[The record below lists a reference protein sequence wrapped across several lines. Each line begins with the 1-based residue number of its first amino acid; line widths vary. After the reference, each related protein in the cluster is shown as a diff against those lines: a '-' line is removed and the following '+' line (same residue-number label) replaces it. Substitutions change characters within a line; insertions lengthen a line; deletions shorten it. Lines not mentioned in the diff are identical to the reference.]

1 MTLAPIK
8 IKQTAS
14 NKGETIVSCFL
25 KNLIATALIFGL
37 MNISSV
43 FAQGSY
49 EKNKEEIKLTA
60 SIINLE
66 RKDIIDQNL
75 KLNGDEEHGFWPL
88 YSDYRLTMNEVG
100 KRKTK
105 LITDYA
111 DRVNTGNLSDAEAL
125 RLLKDFI
132 SIERSKLTRKEEY
145 ISKFQKVLPPK
156 KVALLFQIENK
167 IDALLNFDLAKA
179 IPLVK

>member
-1 MTLAPIK
+1 MKIYFNILIVTMLISGMMPIPS
-8 IKQTAS
+8 AS
-14 NKGETIVSCFL
+14 
-25 KNLIATALIFGL
+25 
-37 MNISSV
+37 
-43 FAQGSY
+43 AQGSY
-49 EKNKEEIKLTA
+49 DKNKEEIELTT

-66 RKDIIDQNL
+66 RKEIIDQNL
-75 KLNGDEEHGFWPL
+75 KLNSDEDLGFWTL
-88 YSDYRLTMNEVG
+88 YNEYRLAMNEVG

-132 SIERSKLTRKEEY
+132 SIERAKLTRREEY
-145 ISKFQKVLPPK
+145 ISKFQKILPPK
-156 KVALLFQIENK
+156 KVALFFQIENK

>member
-1 MTLAPIK
+1 MKLFYNILMVTGLICGMMPVPS
-8 IKQTAS
+8 AS
-14 NKGETIVSCFL
+14 
-25 KNLIATALIFGL
+25 
-37 MNISSV
+37 
-43 FAQGSY
+43 AQGSY
-49 EKNKEEIKLTA
+49 DKHKEEIALTA

-66 RKDIIDQNL
+66 RKEIIAQNL
-75 KLNGDEEHGFWPL
+75 KLNDDEEYGFWPL
-88 YSDYRLTMNEVG
+88 YNDYRLTMNEVG
-100 KRKTK
+100 NRKIK

-132 SIERSKLTRKEEY
+132 SIERAKLTRREEY
-145 ISKFQKVLPPK
+145 IPKFQKVIPPK

-167 IDALLNFDLAKA
+167 IDALLNFDLAKE

>member
-1 MTLAPIK
+1 MRFFLNILA
-8 IKQTAS
+8 
-14 NKGETIVSCFL
+14 V
-25 KNLIATALIFGL
+25 TALIFG
-37 MNISSV
+37 MMPMPSAS
-43 FAQGSY
+43 AQGSY
-49 EKNKEEIKLTA
+49 EKLKEEIELTA
-60 SIINLE
+60 AIINLE
-66 RKDIIDQNL
+66 RKEIINQNM
-75 KLNGDEEHGFWPL
+75 KLSGDEERGFWSL
-88 YSDYRLTMNEVG
+88 YNDYRLTMNEVG

-125 RLLKDFI
+125 RLLKEFI
-132 SIERSKLTRKEEY
+132 SIERLKLTRKEEY

-156 KVALLFQIENK
+156 KVALFFQIENK

>member
-1 MTLAPIK
+1 MKLFFNILMVA
-8 IKQTAS
+8 
-14 NKGETIVSCFL
+14 
-25 KNLIATALIFGL
+25 ALIFG
-37 MNISSV
+37 MMPIPSAS
-43 FAQGSY
+43 AQGSY
-49 EKNKEEIKLTA
+49 EKLKEEIELTA

-66 RKDIIDQNL
+66 RKEIIIQNM
-75 KLNGDEEHGFWPL
+75 KLNDDEERRFWSL
-88 YSDYRLTMNEVG
+88 YNDYRLAMNEVG
-100 KRKTK
+100 KRKIR

-111 DRVNTGNLSDAEAL
+111 DRVNTGNLTDAEAL
-125 RLLKDFI
+125 RLLKEFI

-156 KVALLFQIENK
+156 KVALFFQIENK

>member
-1 MTLAPIK
+1 MRFFLNILA
-8 IKQTAS
+8 
-14 NKGETIVSCFL
+14 V
-25 KNLIATALIFGL
+25 TALIFG
-37 MNISSV
+37 MMPMPSAS
-43 FAQGSY
+43 AQGSY
-49 EKNKEEIKLTA
+49 EKLKEEIELTA
-60 SIINLE
+60 AIINLE
-66 RKDIIDQNL
+66 RKEIINQNM
-75 KLNGDEEHGFWPL
+75 KLSGDEERRFWSL
-88 YSDYRLTMNEVG
+88 YNEYRLTMNEVG

-125 RLLKDFI
+125 RLLKEFI

-156 KVALLFQIENK
+156 KVALFFQIENK

>member
-1 MTLAPIK
+1 MKFFVNILM
-8 IKQTAS
+8 
-14 NKGETIVSCFL
+14 V
-25 KNLIATALIFGL
+25 TALIFGL

-43 FAQGSY
+43 FAEESY
-49 EKNKEEIKLTA
+49 EKNKEEIELTA

-66 RKDIIDQNL
+66 RQEIINQNMHL
-75 KLNGDEEHGFWPL
+75 SNDEERGFWSL
-88 YSDYRLTMNEVG
+88 YNEYRLTMNEVG
-100 KRKTK
+100 KRKAK

-125 RLLKDFI
+125 RLLKEFI
-132 SIERSKLTRKEEY
+132 SIAHSKLTRKEEY

-156 KVALLFQIENK
+156 KVALFFQIENK
-167 IDALLNFDLAKA
+167 IDAALNFNLASG